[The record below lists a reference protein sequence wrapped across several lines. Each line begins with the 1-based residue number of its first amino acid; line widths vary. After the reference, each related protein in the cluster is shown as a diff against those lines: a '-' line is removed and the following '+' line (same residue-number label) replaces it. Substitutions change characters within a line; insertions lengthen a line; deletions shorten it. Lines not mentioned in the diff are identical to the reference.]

1 LASAPLTETHGHAEH
16 VGNHHPALAHQ
27 FDTLEQQKESSTL
40 GMWLFLVTEILFFGG
55 LFLTYVVYRLRYPAA
70 FLLGSNSLNVVLGG
84 VNTAVLIGSS
94 LTMALAIW
102 SAQVN
107 WRKGIVIFLLATI
120 GLGSTFLVIKGFEYH
135 DKFVEHHV
143 PGPSFHFVEEN
154 PSPHI
159 QQIAR
164 QDRDLERH
172 ASIFFS
178 LYFIMTGLHATHMIV
193 GIGILIVL
201 VILSWKGKYDADY
214 YNPLEMTGL
223 YWHFVDIV
231 WIFLFPLLYLLG
243 AHAAR

>member
-1 LASAPLTETHGHAEH
+1 MASSPLAADHGHGE
-16 VGNHHPALAHQ
+16 VHHPALAHQ
-27 FDTLEQQKESSTL
+27 FDTLEQQRESSTL
-40 GMWLFLVTEILFFGG
+40 GMWLFLVTEIMFFGG
-55 LFLTYVVYRLRYPAA
+55 LFLAYVIYRSRYPEA
-70 FLLGSNSLNVVLGG
+70 FLLGSNTLNVLLGG
-84 VNTAVLIGSS
+84 INTAVLIGSS

-102 SAQVN
+102 AAQVN

-143 PGPSFHFVEEN
+143 PGPTFHFVEEN

-159 QQIAR
+159 QQIAA
-164 QDRDLERH
+164 RDPLLGRH

-178 LYFIMTGLHATHMIV
+178 LYFIMTGLHATHMII
-193 GIGILIVL
+193 GIGVLIVL
-201 VILSWKGKYDADY
+201 VILSWKGKYNADY
-214 YNPLEMTGL
+214 HNPLEMTGL